1 MNEIDGVACGTP
13 GCDNRGKPGLNL
25 VGYGSFATKSGRR
38 QRYRCTVCRGT
49 LSTNTGTAYS
59 GLRCTRREFDHVA
72 SLRVEGVSISAT
84 ARVTGHSRNTVAR
97 WLERASTAARHFND
111 RMVRDF
117 DLIELQADE
126 LCTFVGNKN
135 TTVWLFAT
143 IEVSSRLWAG
153 SVLGRRSDRNAR
165 AVISDVIGVVA
176 QIKCEVERD
185 PDETGGMKSRVH
197 PKYKTKYRV
206 RNWASYERALIGRGN
221 ITIWLSRAAIAAWK
235 PEGTRTRG
243 APPKYSDLAIETAL
257 TLRLLVHLP
266 LRQAEGFLTSLF
278 HLMGLDL
285 RSPDHTTL
293 SRRGQHLNLTLRRV
307 PRRAALHLFIDST
320 GLSMVGEGEWAAAK
334 HGRRGRRGWKKL
346 HLGVDQAG
354 VIVAQALTDSAVD
367 DASTGLDLIETIA
380 SSARTVTADT
390 AYDTLAFYET
400 ANTRGTT
407 VVVPPA
413 KTATLSRRNPRSSA
427 RDGTIRRISKIGRR
441 RWKKEVGYHR
451 QARVENAF
459 FRYKSI
465 LGDRLRSRTR
475 AAQAVE
481 SVLACNVLNRMT
493 GLGRPESCAI
503 DR

>member
-1 MNEIDGVACGTP
+1 MEESSTKVGTI
-13 GCDNRGKPGLNL
+13 
-25 VGYGSFATKSGRR
+25 FQFR
-38 QRYRCTVCRGT
+38 QEVERQ
-49 LSTNTGTAYS
+49 
-59 GLRCTRREFDHVA
+59 LREQIREA
-72 SLRVEGVSISAT
+72 VEV
-84 ARVTGHSRNTVAR
+84 V
-97 WLERASTAARHFND
+97 LDEELAA
-111 RMVRDF
+111 
-117 DLIELQADE
+117 A
-126 LCTFVGNKN
+126 
-135 TTVWLFAT
+135 
-143 IEVSSRLWAG
+143 
-153 SVLGRRSDRNAR
+153 LGSDR
-165 AVISDVIGVVA
+165 GVVA

-221 ITIWLSRAAIAAWK
+221 ITIWLSRTAIAAWK

-257 TLRLLVHLP
+257 TLRLLFHLP

-367 DASTGLDLIETIA
+367 DASTGLDLIETMA
-380 SSARTVTADT
+380 SSARTVTADA
-390 AYDTLAFYET
+390 AYDTLAVYET

-459 FRYKSI
+459 FRYTSI
-465 LGDRLRSRTR
+465 LGDRLRRRTR

-481 SVLACNVLNRMT
+481 SVRACNVLNRMT
-493 GLGRPESCAI
+493 ELGRPESCAI